1 MSSLLQRVF
10 SAVLGLPVLVGLVWW
25 GELRFV
31 MFTAVLAGLAR
42 REMVVAY
49 GRVGIH
55 PSTPIT
61 VLGSLAPLSVLV
73 LRSPLGSTMPAAPV
87 PLVFLLASALVVSSL
102 WETGVS
108 SHERELHT
116 GRAMAYGLLVGG
128 YVSLFGGLALLRTL
142 PWPSQSVWFGGLSSG
157 AALVLSTLACTM
169 ASDTGAFF
177 AGRTFGRHKL
187 AEGLSP
193 KKTVE
198 GWVGGTIGS
207 VVVGALVGFG
217 LLGNVGFGVVSGVA
231 AAILGPLG
239 DLFKS
244 ALKREIGIKDF
255 GSVIP
260 GHGGVVDRF
269 DSVLFTAPVVGWL
282 AAWLGGR

>member
-1 MSSLLQRVF
+1 MSALGWRVV
-10 SAVLGLPVLVGLVWW
+10 SSLVGLPLLVGAVLW
-25 GELRFV
+25 GEIPFV
-31 MFTAVLAGLAR
+31 VLTILLAALAR

-49 GRVGIH
+49 TKVGIH

-61 VLGSLAPLSVLV
+61 VVGALAPASVLI
-73 LRSPLGSTMPAAPV
+73 LRSPLGDTMPAAPV
-87 PLVFLLASALVVSSL
+87 PLVFLLASVLVVASL

-116 GRAMAYGLLVGG
+116 GRAMAYGMLVGG
-128 YVSLFGGLALLRTL
+128 YVSLFGGVALLRTL
-142 PWPSQSVWFGGLSSG
+142 AWSSVSPWFEALPGG
-157 AALVLSTLACTM
+157 AALVLSTLSCTI

-177 AGRTFGRHKL
+177 AGRSFGRHKL

-193 KKTVE
+193 KKTIE
-198 GWVGGTIGS
+198 GWIGGTLAS
-207 VVVGALVGFG
+207 VALGALVGFG
-217 LLGNVGFGVVSGVA
+217 LLGSVRFGIVIGLA
-231 AAILGPLG
+231 AGLLGPLG

-255 GSVIP
+255 GSIIP

-269 DSVLFTAPVVGWL
+269 DSLLFTAPVVGWL
-282 AAWLGGR
+282 AAWMGR

>member
-1 MSSLLQRVF
+1 MSPLGWRVV
-10 SAVLGLPVLVGLVWW
+10 SAVVGLPAWIGMVVW
-25 GELRFV
+25 GEVPFV
-31 MFTAVLAGLAR
+31 LFTVALAAFAR

-49 GRVGIH
+49 TRVGIH
-55 PSTPIT
+55 PSTPLTI
-61 VLGSLAPLSVLV
+61 LGSLAPLSVLI

-87 PLVFLLASALVVSSL
+87 PLVFLLASGLVLASL

-108 SHERELHT
+108 SHEKELHT

-128 YVSLFGGLALLRTL
+128 YVSLFGGIALLRTL
-142 PWPSQSVWFGGLSSG
+142 PWPGGSPWFPGLAGG
-157 AALVLSTLACTM
+157 AVLLLGTMACTI

-177 AGRTFGRHKL
+177 AGRAFGRHKL

-193 KKTVE
+193 KKTTE
-198 GWVGGTIGS
+198 GWIGGTVAS
-207 VVVGALVGFG
+207 VAMGALVGIG
-217 LLGNVGFGVVSGVA
+217 LLGSVRFGLFVGVA
-231 AAILGPLG
+231 AALLGPLG

-255 GSVIP
+255 GTLIP

-269 DSVLFTAPVVGWL
+269 DSLLFTAPVVGWL
-282 AAWLGGR
+282 AAWLGR

>member
-1 MSSLLQRVF
+1 MSALGWRVV
-10 SAVLGLPVLVGLVWW
+10 SSLVGLPLLVGTVLW
-25 GELRFV
+25 GEIPFV
-31 MFTAVLAGLAR
+31 VLTIVLAALAR

-49 GRVGIH
+49 TKVGIH

-61 VLGSLAPLSVLV
+61 VLGSLAPASVLI
-73 LRSPLGSTMPAAPV
+73 LRSPLGETMPAAPV
-87 PLVFLLASALVVSSL
+87 PLVFLLASVLVVASL

-116 GRAMAYGLLVGG
+116 GRAMAYGMLVGG
-128 YVSLFGGLALLRTL
+128 YVSLFGGVALLRTL
-142 PWPSQSVWFGGLSSG
+142 SWSSVSPWSETLPGG
-157 AALVLSTLACTM
+157 AALVLTTVSCTI

-177 AGRTFGRHKL
+177 AGRSFGRHKL

-193 KKTVE
+193 KKTIE
-198 GWVGGTIGS
+198 GWVGGTLAS
-207 VVVGALVGFG
+207 VVLGVLVGYG
-217 LLGNVGFGVVSGVA
+217 LLGSVRFGMVIGLA
-231 AAILGPLG
+231 AGLLGPLG

-255 GSVIP
+255 GSIIP

-269 DSVLFTAPVVGWL
+269 DSLLFTAPVVGWL
-282 AAWLGGR
+282 AVWLGK